1 MEKTTRTESQI
12 TAELGPIDPKVSLL
26 LRSNPIHQ
34 RFTSWHE
41 ENFLPVEQCP
51 SEELRSR
58 ATNSTISQRA
68 FIRRESIEKKM
79 KLRKPKKDKKKKK
92 KKKSKKSKDKKESET
107 ESTCEEEPVALTE
120 AFIFNPHEF
129 FETGQTG
136 TRRRLKLAY
145 LYDPKTKIP
154 IWSLIK
160 DMLGKD
166 LTRFAVPVYVCE
178 PLSMLQRAMEAWNF
192 REIVFKAAQ
201 ESDRF
206 KRLAQIAAF
215 MMVQYTATL
224 GRNKKPFNPLLGET
238 FEYELDGIRMLTEQV
253 SHHPPISAFHVEGE
267 DFVSWGHIKLKSKLQ
282 TTGLDVTTQGL
293 DFFRFWLCIFLGFL
307 DFCFGHF
314 LGFLDFEIR
323 VNVVFKFGNG

>member
-1 MEKTTRTESQI
+1 MEKTTLTESQI
-12 TAELGPIDPKVSLL
+12 TSELGPIDQKVSLL
-26 LRSNPIHQ
+26 LRTNPIHQ
-34 RFTSWHE
+34 RFTSWQE
-41 ENFLPVEQCP
+41 EHFVPVPECQFD
-51 SEELRSR
+51 ELRIR
-58 ATNSTISQRA
+58 ATNSNISQRA
-68 FIRRESIEKKM
+68 FIRRESIEKKI

-92 KKKSKKSKDKKESET
+92 KSKKSKKSKDKKEIET
-107 ESTCEEEPVALTE
+107 ESTCEEEPVELTE
-120 AFIFNPHEF
+120 TFIFNPHEF
-129 FETGQTG
+129 FKTGETGI
-136 TRRRLKLAY
+136 RRRLKLAY

-192 REIVFKAAQ
+192 RDIVLKAAK
-201 ESDRF
+201 ETDRF
-206 KRLAQIAAF
+206 KRLAQIATF

-267 DFVSWGHIKLKSKLQ
+267 DFVAWGHIKLKSKLQ
-282 TTGLDVTTQGL
+282 TTGLDVTTQGFEYL
-293 DFFRFWLCIFLGFL
+293 DIDFLLEFRI
-307 DFCFGHF
+307 
-314 LGFLDFEIR
+314 
-323 VNVVFKFGNG
+323 

>member
-1 MEKTTRTESQI
+1 MEKTTLTESQI
-12 TAELGPIDPKVSLL
+12 TSELGPIDQRVSLL
-26 LRSNPIHQ
+26 LRTNPIHQ
-34 RFTSWHE
+34 RFTSWQE
-41 ENFLPVEQCP
+41 EHFVPVPECQFD
-51 SEELRSR
+51 ELRIR
-58 ATNSTISQRA
+58 ATNSNISQRA
-68 FIRRESIEKKM
+68 FIRRESIEKKI

-92 KKKSKKSKDKKESET
+92 KSKKSKKSKDKKEIET
-107 ESTCEEEPVALTE
+107 ESTCEEEPVELTE
-120 AFIFNPHEF
+120 TFIFNPHEF
-129 FETGQTG
+129 FKTGETGI
-136 TRRRLKLAY
+136 RRRLKLAY

-192 REIVFKAAQ
+192 RDIVLKAAK
-201 ESDRF
+201 ETDRF
-206 KRLAQIAAF
+206 KRLAQIATF

-267 DFVSWGHIKLKSKLQ
+267 DFVAWGHIKLKSKLQ
-282 TTGLDVTTQGL
+282 TTGLDVTTQGFEYL
-293 DFFRFWLCIFLGFL
+293 DIDFLLEFRI
-307 DFCFGHF
+307 
-314 LGFLDFEIR
+314 
-323 VNVVFKFGNG
+323 